1 MSGQFG
7 SVCHTLRML
16 GRGVLHDSAYLY
28 VVIFTITHG
37 YGWVLI
43 YWKSDGVFCVD
54 REKPI
59 ICCAKIE
66 KSRKRRKAEHFELG
80 FLKLRSPRGQLLA
93 YLCTYLLLSLKR

>member
-43 YWKSDGVFCVD
+43 YL
-54 REKPI
+54 
-59 ICCAKIE
+59 
-66 KSRKRRKAEHFELG
+66 KAF
-80 FLKLRSPRGQLLA
+80 A
-93 YLCTYLLLSLKR
+93 ALSA